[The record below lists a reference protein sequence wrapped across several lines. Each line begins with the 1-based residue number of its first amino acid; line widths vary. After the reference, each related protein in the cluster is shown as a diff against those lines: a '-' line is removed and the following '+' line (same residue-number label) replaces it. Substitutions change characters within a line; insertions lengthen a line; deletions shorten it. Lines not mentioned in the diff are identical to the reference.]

1 MREIVSTTACGM
13 KETRDSSK
21 NKRILQDFFF
31 QPPQIQLILLRV
43 NHDILRL
50 SQFTV
55 QCNIIGVQIHPAQKN
70 IQKNRRKTKFFFPP
84 KKFGNV
90 NVLDQRNILANE
102 KLKDKYIT
110 GKTWTLSFMVTCIQT
125 RFALQ
130 ASSVKTE
137 MMANVSK
144 HLSVYRASVLEGY

>member
-1 MREIVSTTACGM
+1 MAWRRHVIQAKTREFYRI
-13 KETRDSSK
+13 SSFSRLK
-21 NKRILQDFFF
+21 YSSSSLGLTMTFWDALSLQYSATSFVFKYTLHKKTF
-31 QPPQIQLILLRV
+31 KKTEGK
-43 NHDILRL
+43 L
-50 SQFTV
+50 S
-55 QCNIIGVQIHPAQKN
+55 C
-70 IQKNRRKTKFFFPP
+70 FFFPQ
-84 KKFGNV
+84 KRFGNV

-144 HLSVYRASVLEGY
+144 HLSVYRASVLEGHWIWS